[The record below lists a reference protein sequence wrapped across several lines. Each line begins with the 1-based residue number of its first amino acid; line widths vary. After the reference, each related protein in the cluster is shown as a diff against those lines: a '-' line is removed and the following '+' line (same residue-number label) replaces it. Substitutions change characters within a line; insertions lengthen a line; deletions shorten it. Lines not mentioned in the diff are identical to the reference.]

1 MPFRWCGV
9 SALSWVAD
17 ESPFIELGYVSW
29 LESLSLTHATECCT
43 QSLGSRFWACILGRI
58 QVSQLHAPLRDGAYS
73 GQSSSAG
80 STYGGAKV
88 PYGFALSA
96 ASESAAALH
105 EAWKGD
111 TLTRAILR
119 DYSSARLDNFF
130 ESRALARDTV
140 ALFSLLSSACVF
152 LSSRL
157 SSGVR
162 VSSGRSPLRASSS
175 PRVPVVAEFP
185 LGSTISGEIADFSGF
200 SPAARGKEIFE
211 DCPAP
216 GDGKVS
222 TQSLQ
227 PAGRVSILS
236 SVGPPHWI
244 QTNWILLGWWL
255 RYLVL
260 GL

>member
-1 MPFRWCGV
+1 MTC
-9 SALSWVAD
+9 ACTKAH
-17 ESPFIELGYVSW
+17 
-29 LESLSLTHATECCT
+29 ESLRGVAKKGGFKSFSA
-43 QSLGSRFWACILGRI
+43 QSLGSQFWARILGRM

-80 STYGGAKV
+80 STYAGAKV

-96 ASESAAALH
+96 APESAAALY

-130 ESRALARDTV
+130 ESRALARDAV
-140 ALFSLLSSACVF
+140 ALFSLSCLRPVFFRLLGFRLVSVF
-152 LSSRL
+152 LLVVPVARL
-157 SSGVR
+157 FV
-162 VSSGRSPLRASSS
+162 

-185 LGSTISGEIADFSGF
+185 LGSTFSGEIADFSGF

-211 DCPAP
+211 DCPALEMARFP
-216 GDGKVS
+216 P
-222 TQSLQ
+222 SLFSQ
-227 PAGRVSILS
+227 LAGFRSSLFSQLAGFRSSLFS
-236 SVGPPHWI
+236 SVGLPHWI